1 MFHCKYVCVLFRG
14 GGEEGD
20 ALSDRM
26 SGGGSEGFSDLIAA
40 VRRRQFK
47 KRRLQ
52 ALRFSLATDPMA
64 GQVGLAGENCVHLH
78 VYQWV
83 CMCVCVCGVQGRT

>member
-1 MFHCKYVCVLFRG
+1 
-14 GGEEGD
+14 
-20 ALSDRM
+20 M

-52 ALRFSLATDPMA
+52 SLRFSLTCDPIS
-64 GQVGLAGENCVHLH
+64 GPT
-78 VYQWV
+78 
-83 CMCVCVCGVQGRT
+83 RTLFQSIYRGMDLCQRMYI